1 MGGARTVNDGS
12 RRVSGALIGLAG
24 LVLPLF
30 ATIGCQT
37 TPEEIRN
44 IQLENEL
51 LREQIQIIKENCA
64 YYRDLEI
71 DLEQKPSDD

>member
-1 MGGARTVNDGS
+1 MGGARTVNEAS
-12 RRVSGALIGLAG
+12 RRVSSALIGLA
-24 LVLPLF
+24 VLPLF